1 MFTFWTFWIF
11 INNLSWWTRTI
22 LNTYT
27 ENILFQAYS
36 EKSRSFEIR
45 SCTVTEA
52 TLIRFVSI
60 IAQVPPDPR
69 FSLSVLLIFGMVC
82 HLTIRISHRYY
93 RFKRCINSMDFSDYL
108 EFVWLQILFR
118 ILICVCCIVLC
129 SSLISGQLSVLLYCS
144 CCSTLSFQL
153 LYWANKWLLWWWWL
167 PTDLVENLKTEH
179 AESSWVVSSGV

>member
-69 FSLSVLLIFGMVC
+69 FSLSDVSVLLIFGMVC
-82 HLTIRISHRYY
+82 HLTIRIFHRYLGSSVALT
-93 RFKRCINSMDFSDYL
+93 RWIFLTNTIC
-108 EFVWLQILFR
+108 
-118 ILICVCCIVLC
+118 LIADIIPDLNLC
-129 SSLISGQLSVLLYCS
+129 LLYSFVLFSNFRAAVSAFALLSCS
-144 CCSTLSFQL
+144 IVHVAALFLYWFIEQIMTLALDLCQTLLKSPSSQL
-153 LYWANKWLLWWWWL
+153 LIL
-167 PTDLVENLKTEH
+167 
-179 AESSWVVSSGV
+179 